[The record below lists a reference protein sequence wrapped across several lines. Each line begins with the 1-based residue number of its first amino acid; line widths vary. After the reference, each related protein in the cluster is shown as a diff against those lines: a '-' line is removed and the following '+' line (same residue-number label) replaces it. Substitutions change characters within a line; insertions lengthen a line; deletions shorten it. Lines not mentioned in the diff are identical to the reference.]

1 MSKFPNGLALAVM
14 AAIGAPA
21 LLLTAISVGV
31 VAQGLAKLKLG
42 AGDEPEAHRPTPIVS
57 AAAPVNAAGGT
68 VQTVAVELPADA
80 EAARAAAHAPA
91 STSLL
96 SGEDLFKLRCA
107 PCHGVN
113 GEGFIGPAF
122 NDRPLLPTEFILD
135 RVRTG
140 PEVMSAFTL
149 EELPDAQVALIAEYL
164 QTQIVGTAIPAYTE
178 EELAQGK
185 ALYREYC
192 VECHSV
198 FGQGR
203 ENLGPAINRW
213 PPLGISRII
222 EGGLLPLPNMPRLP
236 VTPEELRLIAG
247 HVQSLAFPK

>member
-1 MSKFPNGLALAVM
+1 MSKFPNGLALTVM
-14 AAIGAPA
+14 MAIGAPA
-21 LLLTAISVGV
+21 LLLTAISVGL
-31 VAQGLAKLKLG
+31 VAQGLAELKPS
-42 AGDEPEAHRPTPIVS
+42 AEDEPAAHSQTAIAS
-57 AAAPVNAAGGT
+57 AARVNVVGGAVHT
-68 VQTVAVELPADA
+68 AAVELPAGAD
-80 EAARAAAHAPA
+80 AARAAAHAPA
-91 STSLL
+91 PASLL
-96 SGEDLFKLRCA
+96 NGEALFKLRCA
-107 PCHGVN
+107 PCHGLN

-122 NDRPLLPTEFILD
+122 NDRPLLPTEFILN

-140 PEVMSAFTL
+140 PQVMSAFTP
-149 EELPDAQVALIAEYL
+149 EELSDDQVALIAEYL

-185 ALYREYC
+185 ALYHEYC

-198 FGQGR
+198 FGQGK

-213 PPLGISRII
+213 PPLGISRIV